1 MSGNVYKPF
10 YKKWRHLQ
18 RPIFGERVKKLEK
31 FNKQKWNMLQ
41 RHDLKPSI
49 LKRKQI
55 LTSTRFIFGNGLKQ
69 KKAIKLF
76 YGLKERQIKKIVRNT
91 NPYKGSSNKPLGGL
105 LERQLGT
112 VLYRLNFVKSMQQG
126 RQLIAHK
133 KIKVNGKT
141 VYAKNYAM
149 KYLDLL
155 ELELGPTRKLVNR
168 VKQSKSI
175 YRLRNSKLT
184 AVGIDAEYTLNT
196 YKDKLNSSF
205 KGLDLEV
212 SEDGES
218 LIPAKVYKTTNI
230 APVENATTLKSLRR
244 EEEEEEEGETEE
256 IAKEKNDSSSNS
268 NIPNEELFNE
278 LIESTNN
285 LDNHTFLNVKHH
297 PGLSAISRRPKEG
310 DSLYPKH
317 TIHRWD
323 KHLNEQILINV
334 GNEKFSS
341 EKDEMVDFLTRNTVI
356 NAVNE
361 AKEYEKLLMQ
371 AFVARTR
378 ENNFK
383 DLALREGMSNKNT
396 YKPLRTWRKLASKMD
411 KPAMKDVLQS
421 DFLTSHEGLKRMK
434 YKPFLSLRKPSLE
447 RNKKMKLLKMMLKNK
462 KHPNM
467 QIDYK
472 NLIAVY
478 VKELETDEVKYP
490 FRFSYKEFLEFY
502 NI

>member
-55 LTSTRFIFGNGLKQ
+55 LTSTRFLFGNGLKQ

-175 YRLRNSKLT
+175 Y
-184 AVGIDAEYTLNT
+184 
-196 YKDKLNSSF
+196 
-205 KGLDLEV
+205 
-212 SEDGES
+212 
-218 LIPAKVYKTTNI
+218 
-230 APVENATTLKSLRR
+230 
-244 EEEEEEEGETEE
+244 
-256 IAKEKNDSSSNS
+256 
-268 NIPNEELFNE
+268 
-278 LIESTNN
+278 
-285 LDNHTFLNVKHH
+285 NV
-297 PGLSAISRRPKEG
+297 R
-310 DSLYPKH
+310 
-317 TIHRWD
+317 
-323 KHLNEQILINV
+323 
-334 GNEKFSS
+334 
-341 EKDEMVDFLTRNTVI
+341 
-356 NAVNE
+356 
-361 AKEYEKLLMQ
+361 
-371 AFVARTR
+371 
-378 ENNFK
+378 
-383 DLALREGMSNKNT
+383 
-396 YKPLRTWRKLASKMD
+396 
-411 KPAMKDVLQS
+411 
-421 DFLTSHEGLKRMK
+421 
-434 YKPFLSLRKPSLE
+434 
-447 RNKKMKLLKMMLKNK
+447 
-462 KHPNM
+462 
-467 QIDYK
+467 
-472 NLIAVY
+472 
-478 VKELETDEVKYP
+478 
-490 FRFSYKEFLEFY
+490 
-502 NI
+502 